1 MRVSRAYPNILFR
14 CASLAR
20 DLALELVCHA
30 SRYAE
35 QIKDDNRNFRPSE
48 SQNQGARRGGL
59 PDPGAAAFLPHRF
72 MKSCQL
78 HTERRGDVADSLS
91 RFKFH
96 LSRK

>member
-20 DLALELVCHA
+20 DLALELVRNA
-30 SRYAE
+30 SGYAE
-35 QIKDDNRNFRPSE
+35 QIKDDNRSFRPSE
-48 SQNQGARRGGL
+48 SQNQGARGGGL

-78 HTERRGDVADSLS
+78 HTERRGGVAGSPS
-91 RFKFH
+91 SFQTHR
-96 LSRK
+96 SRK